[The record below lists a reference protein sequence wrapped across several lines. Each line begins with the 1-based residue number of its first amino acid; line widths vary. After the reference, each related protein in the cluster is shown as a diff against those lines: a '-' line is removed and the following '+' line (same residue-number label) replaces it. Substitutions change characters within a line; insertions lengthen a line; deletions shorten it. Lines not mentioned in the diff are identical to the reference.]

1 VENLLSAS
9 GKTFVVNEP
18 LQDAVTATI
27 GSGPAYFFRF
37 VESTI
42 DGAKEIVL
50 SENDAKTLV
59 FRQLP
64 VR

>member
-1 VENLLSAS
+1 M
-9 GKTFVVNEP
+9 VNEP